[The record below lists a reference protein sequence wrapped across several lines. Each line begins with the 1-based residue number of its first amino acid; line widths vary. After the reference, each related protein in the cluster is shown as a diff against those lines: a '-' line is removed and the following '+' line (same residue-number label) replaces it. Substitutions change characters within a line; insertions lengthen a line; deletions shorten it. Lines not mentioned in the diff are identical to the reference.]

1 MSRQVAEETAEK
13 RKAFETRELLLEK
26 IKALESELTK
36 ARDELHQRDNKIKL
50 MNEEIDELNSSLRE
64 IRLEN
69 EEEIEFL
76 RSKVVSKAPLNP

>member
-1 MSRQVAEETAEK
+1 
-13 RKAFETRELLLEK
+13 
-26 IKALESELTK
+26 
-36 ARDELHQRDNKIKL
+36 

-76 RSKVVSKAPLNP
+76 RSKVVSTSPH